1 MARRE
6 DAVISIILP
15 VYNEGAH
22 IKNSVGLVEEL
33 LTKHQI
39 KYEFVLVDDGSK
51 DNSWEQLSELAR
63 ENKHVISVRLSR
75 NFGKE
80 AALCAGLDAATGDAV
95 IVMDADLQHPIELI
109 PELVRSWREEK
120 YDVVEGVKSS
130 RGKEG
135 FLYKCCAK
143 GFYSVLLKMTGIDL
157 RNASDY
163 KLLDRKVV
171 EAMQTMPEKVTFFRG
186 MSAWVG
192 FERKRVPFE
201 VQERVM
207 GTSKWSVKRLAGL
220 AFSAITSYTS
230 APLQLV
236 TILGVLMFLVSVLL
250 GAQTLVRYL
259 TGNAMEGF
267 TTVILLQLFIGST
280 LMISLGIIGMYLMK
294 IYHEIKGRPRYLV
307 SRKIKDGE
315 EEC

>member
-1 MARRE
+1 MAGKE
-6 DAVISIILP
+6 DAVISIVMP
-15 VYNEGAH
+15 VYNEGEH
-22 IKNSVGLVEEL
+22 IISSVGVVERVLKE
-33 LTKHQI
+33 HQI
-39 KYEFVLVDDGSK
+39 TYEFVLVDDGSK
-51 DNSWEQLSELAR
+51 DNSWEQLSALAKQNER
-63 ENKHVISVRLSR
+63 VVSVRLSR

-80 AALCAGLDAATGDAV
+80 AALCAGLDHATGDAV
-95 IVMDADLQHPIELI
+95 IVMDSDLQDPPELI
-109 PELVRSWREEK
+109 PELVREWREGGF
-120 YDVVEGVKSS
+120 DVVEGLKSS

-135 FLYKCCAK
+135 LFYKCCAK
-143 GFYSVLLKMTGIDL
+143 AFYAVLLKITGIDL

-171 EAMQTMPEKVTFFRG
+171 DALSQMPEKVTFFRG

-192 FERKRVPFE
+192 FEHKKVPFE

-207 GTSKWSVKRLAGL
+207 GKSKWSVKRLAGL

-236 TILGVLMFLVSVLL
+236 TVLGVVMFLLSIVL
-250 GAQTLVRYL
+250 GAQTFIRWLM
-259 TGNAMEGF
+259 GNAMEGF
-267 TTVILLQLFIGST
+267 TTVILLLLFIGSM

-307 SRKIKDGE
+307 AKKIKDGTE
-315 EEC
+315 VC

>member
-33 LTKHQI
+33 LIKHQI

-143 GFYSVLLKMTGIDL
+143 GFYSILLKMTGIDL

>member
-6 DAVISIILP
+6 DAVISMILP
-15 VYNEGAH
+15 VYNEGSH
-22 IKNSVGLVEEL
+22 IKSSVGLVEQL
-33 LTKHQI
+33 LKEHRI
-39 KYEFVLVDDGSK
+39 NYEFVLVDDGSR
-51 DNSWEQLSELAR
+51 DNSWEQLSELAK
-63 ENKHVISVRLSR
+63 ENQHVISVRLSR

-80 AALCAGLDAATGDAV
+80 AALCAGLDHATGDAV

-109 PELVRSWREEK
+109 PELVRAWREEN

-135 FLYKCCAK
+135 LVYKCCAK
-143 GFYSVLLKMTGIDL
+143 GFYSILLKMTGIDL

-192 FERKRVPFE
+192 FERKKVPFE
-201 VQERVM
+201 VKERVM
-207 GTSKWSVKRLAGL
+207 GTTKWSVRRLAGL

-236 TILGVLMFLVSVLL
+236 TVLGVLMFFVSLVL
-250 GAQTLVRYL
+250 GAQTLIRYL
-259 TGNAMEGF
+259 MGNAMEGF
-267 TTVILLQLFIGST
+267 TTVILLLLFIGSM

-307 SRKIKDGE
+307 SRKIKDGK

>member
-15 VYNEGAH
+15 VYNEGTH
-22 IKNSVGLVEEL
+22 IKSSVGLVEKL
-33 LTKHQI
+33 LKEHKI
-39 KYEFVLVDDGSK
+39 EYEFVLVDDGSK
-51 DNSWEQLSELAR
+51 DNSWEQLSELAK
-63 ENKHVISVRLSR
+63 ENSRVISVRLSR

-80 AALCAGLDAATGDAV
+80 AALCAGLDHATGDAV
-95 IVMDADLQHPIELI
+95 IVMDADLQHPMELI
-109 PELVRSWREEK
+109 PELVRSWREEN

-135 FLYKCCAK
+135 LLYKCCAK
-143 GFYSVLLKMTGIDL
+143 SFYSILLKMTGIDL

-201 VQERVM
+201 VKERVM

-236 TILGVLMFLVSVLL
+236 TILGVLMFIVSILL

-259 TGNAMEGF
+259 MGNALEGF
-267 TTVILLQLFIGST
+267 TTVILLLLFIGSM
-280 LMISLGIIGMYLMK
+280 LMLSLGIIGMYLMK
-294 IYHEIKGRPRYLV
+294 IYHEIKGRPRYLI

>member
-1 MARRE
+1 MAGRE
-6 DAVISIILP
+6 DAVISILMP
-15 VYNEGAH
+15 VYNEGEH
-22 IKNSVGLVEEL
+22 IKSSVGKVEGL
-33 LTKHQI
+33 LKEHRI
-39 KYEFVLVDDGSK
+39 GYEFVLVDDGSR
-51 DNSWEQLSELAR
+51 DNSWAQLSELAK
-63 ENKHVISVRLSR
+63 ENNKVIAVRLSR

-95 IVMDADLQHPIELI
+95 LVMDADLQHPMELI
-109 PELVRSWREEK
+109 PEMVAAWKDEH

-135 FLYKCCAK
+135 LIYKWCAK

-157 RNASDY
+157 RNASDF

-171 EAMQTMPEKVTFFRG
+171 DAMQTMPEKVTFFRG

-192 FERKRVPFE
+192 FERKKIPFE
-201 VQERVM
+201 VKERVM
-207 GTSKWSVKRLAGL
+207 GTTKWSVRRLAGL

-236 TILGVLMFLVSVLL
+236 TILGVLMFLVSVVL
-250 GAQTLVRYL
+250 GAQTLIRYL
-259 TGNAMEGF
+259 LGNSMEGF
-267 TTVILLQLFIGST
+267 TTVILLLLFIGSM

-315 EEC
+315 EQC

>member
-22 IKNSVGLVEEL
+22 IKSSVGLVEQL
-33 LTKHQI
+33 LKEHKI
-39 KYEFVLVDDGSK
+39 EYEFVLVDDGSK
-51 DNSWEQLSELAR
+51 DNSWEQLSELAK
-63 ENKHVISVRLSR
+63 ENNRVISVRLSR

-80 AALCAGLDAATGDAV
+80 AALCAGLDHATGDAV

-109 PELVRSWREEK
+109 PELIRSWREEN

-135 FLYKCCAK
+135 LLYKCCAK

-201 VQERVM
+201 VKERVM
-207 GTSKWSVKRLAGL
+207 GTTKWSVKRLAGL

-236 TILGVLMFLVSVLL
+236 TVLGVLMFLVSVVL
-250 GAQTLVRYL
+250 GAQTLIRYL
-259 TGNAMEGF
+259 MGNAMEGF
-267 TTVILLQLFIGST
+267 TTVILLLLFIGSM

-294 IYHEIKGRPRYLV
+294 IYHEIKGRPRYLI

>member
-1 MARRE
+1 MAGRE
-6 DAVISIILP
+6 NAVISIVMP

-22 IKNSVGLVEEL
+22 IKTSIGIVENL
-33 LTKHQI
+33 LKEHQI
-39 KYEFVLVDDGSK
+39 KYQFVLVDDGSK
-51 DNSWEQLSELAR
+51 DDSWKKLVALAK
-63 ENKHVISVRLSR
+63 ENKHVVSVRLSR

-80 AALCAGLDAATGDAV
+80 AALCAGLDHATGDAV
-95 IVMDADLQHPIELI
+95 IVMDADLQHPVELI
-109 PELVRSWREEK
+109 PELVRCWREEGF
-120 YDVVEGVKSS
+120 DVVEGVKSS

-143 GFYSVLLKMTGIDL
+143 GFYSILLKMTGIDL

-171 EAMQTMPEKVTFFRG
+171 EAMKQMPERVTFFRG

-192 FERKRVPFE
+192 FERKQVFFE
-201 VQERVM
+201 VKERVM

-236 TILGVLMFLVSVLL
+236 TILGVVMFLISVIL
-250 GAQTLVRYL
+250 GAQTLLRYL
-259 TGNAMEGF
+259 MGNAMEGF
-267 TTVILLQLFIGST
+267 TTVILLLLFIGSM

-294 IYHEIKGRPRYLV
+294 IYHEIKGRPRYLISKKV
-307 SRKIKDGE
+307 ENGE
-315 EEC
+315 EAC